1 MGKKKKEET
10 FPAPHVGNGSKDSM
24 KSYYVQGIGGKYIS
38 STYPWMNESL
48 VD

>member
-1 MGKKKKEET
+1 
-10 FPAPHVGNGSKDSM
+10 M